1 MGSYSEQLGE
11 GGSCL
16 GGSMEVPAPL
26 EKQDTL
32 KIPFDTVLHEDHT
45 RAGPGAHEEVW
56 SLGGTAILPDM
67 AQQDQSGGPS
77 DFPQEEVPPM
87 LQQRSDTITSSTV
100 FVNPNDAGFG
110 GSVVQSE

>member
-32 KIPFDTVLHEDHT
+32 KIPFDAVLHEDHT
-45 RAGPGAHEEVW
+45 RYARVCVGYFLTG
-56 SLGGTAILPDM
+56 
-67 AQQDQSGGPS
+67 
-77 DFPQEEVPPM
+77 
-87 LQQRSDTITSSTV
+87 
-100 FVNPNDAGFG
+100 NKC
-110 GSVVQSE
+110 